1 MSIRKRTPAECWL
14 SIDQYVW
21 VFSRVYVNAVSF
33 DILDFD
39 RDNKLSRQELLSM
52 LEACIQ
58 ENAINIPKD
67 CLDTIVAK
75 TMEDVD
81 ADKDGFISYDEY
93 RALGDNNP
101 QMLNHVTFNISG
113 IIAEYMPT
121 LRAVLATRIAPS

>member
-1 MSIRKRTPAECWL
+1 MTLCFAN
-14 SIDQYVW
+14 V
-21 VFSRVYVNAVSF
+21 VSF

-39 RDNKLSRQELLSM
+39 RDNKLSKQELLGM

-67 CLDTIVAK
+67 CLETIVAK

-81 ADKDGFISYDEY
+81 QDKDGFISYDEY
-93 RALGDNNP
+93 RALGASNP

-121 LRAVLATRIAPS
+121 LRAVLAARIAPS